1 MEKVVQC
8 NQPAP
13 DHRLV
18 TPGNGFI
25 SVAQC
30 SSLMLADL
38 AISSSY
44 SQVQLGGSIPRL
56 SSFCINPLSA
66 TLTALFM
73 DPLDDDRDD
82 WAKRM
87 TVHRMDHFVYL
98 TIEFCSDEVTF

>member
-8 NQPAP
+8 NRPAP
-13 DHRLV
+13 GHRLV
-18 TPGNGFI
+18 IPGNGFI

-30 SSLMLADL
+30 WSLMLADL
-38 AISSSY
+38 SISSSC
-44 SQVQLGGSIPRL
+44 SQVQLGEWIPRL
-56 SSFCINPLSA
+56 SSSCINPLSA

-73 DPLDDDRDD
+73 DPQDNDRDD

-87 TVHRMDHFVYL
+87 TVHRMDHLVYL

>member
-13 DHRLV
+13 DHRLI

-25 SVAQC
+25 FVAQC
-30 SSLMLADL
+30 WSLMLADL
-38 AISSSY
+38 AISSS
-44 SQVQLGGSIPRL
+44 QVQPGGWIPKL

-66 TLTALFM
+66 TLTTLSM
-73 DPLDDDRDD
+73 DPLVDDRDD
-82 WAKRM
+82 WTKRM

-98 TIEFCSDEVTF
+98 TIEFCSDEA